1 MDVDID
7 GDLDAAAID
16 EETRFL
22 GPDTTDHLDVVPPS
36 VAPGQA
42 RKKGK
47 VEAGGKRLKRADSE
61 VKKKKQV
68 VYSDAED
75 ADVDVDIA
83 ADEDDVFDESAL
95 SFADAQ
101 DDDFE
106 PQHAPK
112 RGGKPKVSSSTK
124 SKAAKAKPLLA
135 KGGKGKAGK
144 EKEKEK
150 EIMIK
155 DERKLPPGSPLST
168 NQTLASNLF
177 ADDESS
183 APPPSAVENSAA
195 VDHYNLQST
204 ELTKKRK
211 LPTIKKNKPAIS
223 AATSAP
229 SQAAVPS
236 KPPPPS
242 EDVTK
247 IIAPANQ
254 QRKPAALVGATDFD
268 LRDKSVYAELFKGV
282 RRLVMFYIYRCSWFS
297 RLAAVLPGLASTG
310 ERRRKSDERS

>member
-7 GDLDAAAID
+7 GELDAAAID

-22 GPDTTDHLDVVPPS
+22 VPDAINQHTAPLPS
-36 VAPGQA
+36 VAPSQA

-47 VEAGGKRLKRADSE
+47 VEVSGKRLKKADPGSEAIERKRA
-61 VKKKKQV
+61 
-68 VYSDAED
+68 VYSDADD
-75 ADVDVDIA
+75 ADVDIDDA
-83 ADEDDVFDESAL
+83 ADEDDAFEESAL

-106 PQHAPK
+106 PQPAPK
-112 RGGKPKVSSSTK
+112 RSGKAKVSSSTK
-124 SKAAKAKPLLA
+124 SKTAKVKPVLA

-155 DERKLPPGSPLST
+155 DERKLPPGSPLLST
-168 NQTLASNLF
+168 SQTQTSDLF

-183 APPPSAVENSAA
+183 IHPPSAVEHSAA
-195 VDHYNLQST
+195 ADHSTLQLH
-204 ELTKKRK
+204 ELAKKRK
-211 LPTIKKNKPAIS
+211 LPTIKKNKQAAS
-223 AATSAP
+223 AATSTP
-229 SQAAVPS
+229 SQSATVPS

-242 EDVTK
+242 DDTTK
-247 IIAPANQ
+247 HIASANQ
-254 QRKPAALVGATDFD
+254 QRKPAALMGATDFD

-282 RRLVMFYIYRCSWFS
+282 RGW
-297 RLAAVLPGLASTG
+297 
-310 ERRRKSDERS
+310 